1 MRIHCFCER
10 RRTTVFRFR
19 ILLNKRFMQESGRQD
34 QALRPP
40 VLRLRAVRRRSGIT
54 EATYGWGG
62 GNIFGDIFKWF
73 AAAWGDSRE

>member
-1 MRIHCFCER
+1 
-10 RRTTVFRFR
+10 
-19 ILLNKRFMQESGRQD
+19 MQESGRQD

-73 AAAWGDSRE
+73 AAAWGDSREWPTPLFLLLSKVARDVGPSATISEW